1 MKTHSLA
8 LVHAVVI
15 GNRLV
20 GTRQGLLDLDE
31 HGEQVILRDNVTE
44 VKPPPAN
51 AIP

>member
-20 GTRQGLLDLDE
+20 GTQQALLDLGK
-31 HGEQVILRDNVTE
+31 HGEQVIIRDNVTE
-44 VKPPPAN
+44 VKPHPTKATP
-51 AIP
+51 